1 MDLLVFFH
9 QTRATRVTRA
19 LEKGI
24 FYMIKALGIQKLPH
38 RFLFNTV
45 PPPTSSLHSV
55 CLPQTFFWALSMF
68 PSLFLSI
75 TIVRTAAA
83 RKCPQNY
90 FILKTHHL
98 MYLKSA
104 GALLARKCC
113 PVVCL
118 PAIPPPKAAGLL
130 GCCWAATWLLVQWE
144 PADPEAFPSA
154 EMKLILFWIF
164 IFWHLTCKYVH
175 FLVLFLVKEMMKNE
189 AIVGLKGG
197 KRVHYY
203 IGTPANWAYSV
214 SSWHCWRDASSKQQS
229 WSGKFSLWL
238 HTCDP
243 PYWDS
248 LCNWSVP

>member
-9 QTRATRVTRA
+9 QTRATRVSRA
-19 LEKGI
+19 LEKDI

-38 RFLFNTV
+38 RFLLNTV

-55 CLPQTFFWALSMF
+55 CLPQPFFWALSMF

-118 PAIPPPKAAGLL
+118 PAILPPKAAGLL
-130 GCCWAATWLLVQWE
+130 GCLLPDCYLIAELATWLLVQWE
-144 PADPEAFPSA
+144 PADPEAFPSV
-154 EMKLILFWIF
+154 EMKLILFWVF
-164 IFWHLTCKYVH
+164 IFWHGIWPAS
-175 FLVLFLVKEMMKNE
+175 MS
-189 AIVGLKGG
+189 IV
-197 KRVHYY
+197 
-203 IGTPANWAYSV
+203 
-214 SSWHCWRDASSKQQS
+214 
-229 WSGKFSLWL
+229 
-238 HTCDP
+238 
-243 PYWDS
+243 
-248 LCNWSVP
+248 